1 MSDEER
7 PIVPI
12 DPWEITP
19 RESEPSAESGSPS
32 RALQPASPSRS
43 LSVRGHF
50 GKAMTAAAL
59 GVELY
64 QWSVGHGFDRAP
76 WWGAPLALCLTM
88 LPYGVWERL
97 GKVAIEAVAARLTDG
112 KR

>member
-1 MSDEER
+1 MSDER
-7 PIVPI
+7 PIIPI
-12 DPWEITP
+12 DPFEVTP
-19 RESEPSAESGSPS
+19 REVVPSAESGSPS
-32 RALQPASPSRS
+32 HALQPASSSRS

-97 GKVAIEAVAARLTDG
+97 GKAAISEVAARFPRT